1 MQAEQDPRV
10 KEAKLIFQ
18 TYQTALF
25 QLKTDYESDACRE
38 SALELGTHYCELSR
52 GLVIVDGMPSYDKA
66 KVIKEVDDT
75 REDGRK
81 WARRPFKDRLANL
94 TEVYKSGII
103 NGEQY
108 KAERFKILNES

>member
-1 MQAEQDPRV
+1 MQNEDARV

-18 TYQTALF
+18 TYQSALF

-38 SALELGTHYCELSR
+38 SALELGAHYCALSQ
-52 GLVIVDGMPSYDKA
+52 GLVRVDGIPSYDEA

-94 TEVYKSGII
+94 NEVYKSGII